1 MLKDKMIRI
10 YKWLKENKLKSK
22 MILCVHDELQ
32 FEVPPDEDW
41 IISKIKAIMEDT
53 PNIQVPIIC
62 EVEFT
67 QTYWSEKKGVEV

>member
-1 MLKDKMIRI
+1 
-10 YKWLKENKLKSK
+10 